1 MTDENRQHALPME
14 VIRIV
19 LEYAASSNRSEGA
32 KLCRLC
38 SAVRSWLLPILYSRV
53 VLSSAGEVQRFA
65 YAQMEDP
72 DDAVVVEP
80 APATVVQ
87 TLWVGPTSSVEQ
99 NDLSY
104 GSSSWPIT
112 LIHQVLTRCPSIH
125 SLALVNL
132 YQGVWHRLSGV
143 IPPGVQ
149 SLCVG
154 PVHGK
159 MDWRYLP
166 CALALREFI
175 TMDTYMMD
183 EEIQQ
188 IVLSPAIRR
197 IRRVYSHGERVGLA
211 FDQLECVQK
220 ATALEKLEI
229 VCCAETEE
237 QAAAVLEEMA
247 EAYVFEPERVAL
259 IPKSHMR
266 GGRYNPIGVLFEDWL
281 VATRRRV

>member
-1 MTDENRQHALPME
+1 MTLKESVVPKQHTLPME
-14 VIRIV
+14 VIRI
-19 LEYAASSNRSEGA
+19 A
-32 KLCRLC
+32 
-38 SAVRSWLLPILYSRV
+38 
-53 VLSSAGEVQRFA
+53 
-65 YAQMEDP
+65 P
-72 DDAVVVEP
+72 DDTIVEP
-80 APATVVQ
+80 APASIVRA
-87 TLWVGPTSSVEQ
+87 LWVGPTNSVEQ
-99 NDLSY
+99 NDLTY

-112 LIHQVLTRCPSIH
+112 LIHQILARCTSIH
-125 SLALVNL
+125 FLALVNL
-132 YQGVWHRLSGV
+132 YQGVWYRLSGV

-159 MDWRYLP
+159 IDWRYLT
-166 CALALREFI
+166 CAPALREFI

-188 IVLSPAIRR
+188 MVLSPTIRR

-237 QAAAVLEEMA
+237 QAAMVLEEMA
-247 EAYVFEPERVAL
+247 HAYAHVFEPERVAL

-266 GGRYNPIGVLFEDWL
+266 GGRYDPIGVLFEDWL
-281 VATRRRV
+281 VAISRHG